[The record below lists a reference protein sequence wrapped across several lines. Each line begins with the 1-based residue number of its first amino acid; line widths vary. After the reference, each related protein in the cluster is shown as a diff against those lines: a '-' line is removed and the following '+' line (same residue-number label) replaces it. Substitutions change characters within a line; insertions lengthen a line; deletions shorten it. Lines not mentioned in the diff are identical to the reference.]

1 MTTTPAPMDEK
12 ASACFMCTHYRPHGC
27 LECRTHRLL
36 SDIRSG
42 LYEKMGVEQN
52 RAEWEERAL
61 KAEQALE
68 DERKRV
74 ASVVQIAQGVLTA
87 LNVGN
92 VASESPLHL
101 KLRETMIAYRA
112 NQ

>member
-1 MTTTPAPMDEK
+1 MTPAPMDEK
-12 ASACFMCTHYRPHGC
+12 LAREIFSRGQAITLAKDKPYTLG
-27 LECRTHRLL
+27 E
-36 SDIRSG
+36 I
-42 LYEKMGVEQN
+42 
-52 RAEWEERAL
+52 AEDTLTRQREFSEAKGYL
-61 KAEQALE
+61 QALE